1 MTAKPSRLSHRD
13 TNPSDNRS
21 SAYPTS
27 FNYSYNQ
34 PGSLP
39 GTISIP
45 QKAQAPEITL
55 IDYDRNK
62 HEYLKHLT
70 PSECAA
76 HLDTELVSWVDVAG
90 LGDKSTLE
98 KLGQVFQ
105 LDSLV
110 LEDVVNVPQR
120 PKVEDR
126 QEQLVIITQMANLK
140 PQAAGF
146 WLEQVSLILGEN
158 YVLTVQEEPER
169 DCFEPIRDRLKR
181 SRGIIRQQGADY
193 LTYALWDAIID
204 GYFPVLE
211 AYGEQLEILETETI
225 EQPSDCTLSKIY
237 QIRRELLALRRGIWS
252 QRDALN
258 TLIREGHP
266 LIGERVRP
274 YLKDCYDH
282 TVQIIDTIETYRE
295 LTSGLMDIYLSAV
308 NNKMNEVMK
317 TLTVVSSIFIPLTFI
332 AGIYGMNFNPN
343 ASPWNMPELS
353 WYWGYPFCLGAMVAI
368 AIILITY
375 FWRRGWLTSIE
386 TKRPNAA
393 LTSLKNSS
401 TIQ

>member
-1 MTAKPSRLSHRD
+1 MTAKFFRSHR
-13 TNPSDNRS
+13 NAVLKDNRS
-21 SAYPTS
+21 LSNSTL
-27 FNYSYNQ
+27 FNYFSNL
-34 PGSLP
+34 PGSSP
-39 GTISIP
+39 GTIFIP

-55 IDYDRNK
+55 IDYDRER
-62 HEYLKHLT
+62 HEYLAHLT
-70 PSECAA
+70 PCECAE
-76 HLDTELVSWVDVAG
+76 HLDTDCVSWVDVAG

-98 KLGQVFQ
+98 ELGQVFK
-105 LDSLV
+105 LHPLV

-120 PKVEDR
+120 PKLEDR
-126 QEQLVIITQMANLK
+126 EEQLVIITQMANLK

-169 DCFEPIRDRLKR
+169 DCFGPIRDRLKR
-181 SRGIIRQQGADY
+181 NRGIIRSQKADY
-193 LTYALWDAIID
+193 LAYALWDAIID

-211 AYGEQLEILETETI
+211 AYGEQLELLETETI
-225 EQPSDCTLSKIY
+225 RQPSDRILSKIY

-266 LIGERVRP
+266 LMGDRVRP

-308 NNKMNEVMK
+308 NNRMNEVMK
-317 TLTVVSSIFIPLTFI
+317 TLAVVSSIFIPLTFI
-332 AGIYGMNFNPN
+332 AGIYGMNFNPD
-343 ASPWNMPELS
+343 ASPWNMPELN
-353 WYWGYPFCLGAMVAI
+353 WYWGYPFCLGVMMTT
-368 AIILITY
+368 AIILVIY
-375 FWRRGWLTSIE
+375 FWRRGWL
-386 TKRPNAA
+386 
-393 LTSLKNSS
+393 KNTS
-401 TIQ
+401 TIK

>member
-1 MTAKPSRLSHRD
+1 MTAKPSHR
-13 TNPSDNRS
+13 TFSKNNRS
-21 SAYPTS
+21 SS
-27 FNYSYNQ
+27 NSSLFNYFSDR
-34 PGSLP
+34 PGSSP
-39 GTISIP
+39 GTLSIS
-45 QKAQAPEITL
+45 QKAQTPEITL
-55 IDYDRNK
+55 IEYSRDR

-98 KLGQVFQ
+98 KLGEVFK
-105 LDSLV
+105 LDPLI

-120 PKVEDR
+120 PKLEDR

-140 PQAAGF
+140 SQAGF
-146 WLEQVSLILGEN
+146 WLEQVSLILGNN
-158 YVLTVQEEPER
+158 YVLTIQEEPER

-211 AYGEQLEILETETI
+211 DYGEQLELLETETI
-225 EQPSDCTLSKIY
+225 EQPSDRILSKIY

-266 LIGERVRP
+266 LIGDRVRP

-308 NNKMNEVMK
+308 SNRMNEIMK
-317 TLTVVSSIFIPLTFI
+317 TLAVVSTVFIPLTFI
-332 AGIYGMNFNPN
+332 AGIYGMNFNPS
-343 ASPWNMPELS
+343 ASPWNMPELN
-353 WYWGYPFCLGAMVAI
+353 WYWGYPFCLGMMAAI

-375 FWRRGWLTSIE
+375 FWRRGWLT
-386 TKRPNAA
+386 
-393 LTSLKNSS
+393 LHWD
-401 TIQ
+401 

>member
-1 MTAKPSRLSHRD
+1 MTAKSLPLFHRD
-13 TNPSDNRS
+13 RRLAPAN
-21 SAYPTS
+21 S

-39 GTISIP
+39 GTISIGE
-45 QKAQAPEITL
+45 QAQPPEISL
-55 IDYDRNK
+55 IDYNQER
-62 HEYLKHLT
+62 HEYLTHLT
-70 PSECAA
+70 PDECAA
-76 HLDTELVSWVDVAG
+76 YLDTESVSWFDVAG
-90 LGDKSTLE
+90 LGDKLTLE
-98 KLGQVFQ
+98 KLGQVFN
-105 LDSLV
+105 LDSLIM
-110 LEDVVNVPQR
+110 EDVVNVPQR
-120 PKVEDR
+120 PKLEDR
-126 QEQLVIITQMANLK
+126 QEHLVIITQMANLK
-140 PQAAGF
+140 PQARGF

-158 YVLTVQEEPER
+158 YVLTIQEEPER

-181 SRGIIRQQGADY
+181 NRGIIRQQGTDY

-211 AYGEQLEILETETI
+211 AYGEQLDLLETETLQ
-225 EQPSDCTLSKIY
+225 QPGDRTLGKIHHL
-237 QIRRELLALRRGIWS
+237 RRELLALRRGIWS

-258 TLIREGHP
+258 TLIREGHL
-266 LIGERVRP
+266 LIGDRVRP

-332 AGIYGMNFNPN
+332 AGIYGMNFNTDV
-343 ASPWNMPELS
+343 SPWNMPELN
-353 WYWGYPFCLGAMVAI
+353 WYWGYPFCLGVMFAI
-368 AIILITY
+368 ALVLIIY
-375 FWRRGWLTSIE
+375 FWRRGWLRNT
-386 TKRPNAA
+386 
-393 LTSLKNSS
+393 S

>member
-1 MTAKPSRLSHRD
+1 MTANPSHR
-13 TNPSDNRS
+13 NFSKNNRS
-21 SAYPTS
+21 SS
-27 FNYSYNQ
+27 NSRFNYFSDR

-39 GTISIP
+39 GTLSIS
-45 QKAQAPEITL
+45 QTARTPEITL
-55 IDYDRNK
+55 IEYSRHK

-70 PSECAA
+70 PSECADY
-76 HLDTELVSWVDVAG
+76 LDTDCVSWVDVAG

-98 KLGQVFQ
+98 QLGEVFKLDP
-105 LDSLV
+105 LI

-120 PKVEDR
+120 PKLEDR
-126 QEQLVIITQMANLK
+126 EEQLVIITQMANLK

-146 WLEQVSLILGEN
+146 WLEQVSLILGNN
-158 YVLTVQEEPER
+158 YVLTIQEEPER

-211 AYGEQLEILETETI
+211 DYGEQLELLETETI
-225 EQPSDCTLSKIY
+225 EHPSDRILSKIY

-252 QRDALN
+252 QRDVLN

-266 LIGERVRP
+266 LVGDRVRP

-308 NNKMNEVMK
+308 SNRMNEIMK
-317 TLTVVSSIFIPLTFI
+317 TLAVVSTIFIPLTFI
-332 AGIYGMNFNPN
+332 AGIYGMNFNPS
-343 ASPWNMPELS
+343 ASPWNMPELN
-353 WYWGYPFCLGAMVAI
+353 WYWGYPFCLGMMAAI
-368 AIILITY
+368 AFILIVY
-375 FWRRGWLTSIE
+375 FWRRGWL
-386 TKRPNAA
+386 
-393 LTSLKNSS
+393 KNIS
-401 TIQ
+401 